1 MISIMCV
8 TSSCASFSQLNTSF
22 DKPLGVEVEGGS
34 DTESPYIRISAIM
47 PGSLAERSRMLRVG
61 DELVEVD
68 RHLMVGI
75 THDEA
80 TDILGHIYKPI
91 TLTVQRRK
99 NLNIMDRV
107 QSGQALNNQ

>member
-1 MISIMCV
+1 MI
-8 TSSCASFSQLNTSF
+8 SCASFLQLNTSF

-34 DTESPYIRISAIM
+34 DTESPYIRISAIK
-47 PGSLAERSRMLRVG
+47 PGSVAERSRILRVG

-68 RHLMVGI
+68 RHLMVGMTHNEAI
-75 THDEA
+75 T
-80 TDILGHIYKPI
+80 ILGDIYKPI

-107 QSGQALNNQ
+107 HSGQIFTNQ